1 MRKQIHVGL
10 KARDVVYAGRDP
22 RKVSVKVLGQ
32 AEHRHVPPVPIHDR
46 KTGGQIAASG
56 LDRGLPPNDP
66 EGGFCPEIS

>member
-10 KARDVVYAGRDP
+10 KARDVVYTGRDP
-22 RKVSVKVLGQ
+22 RKVSGKVLGQ

-66 EGGFCPEIS
+66 EGGFCPKIS